1 MINCSKKNINIIS
14 LIITTVI
21 FFIIILTLNSLK
33 ISKREQKTISTQ
45 SNIYQNNIIQE
56 TKLESINMWKIII
69 EKLKLEANIKEGT
82 EDSIIKENVGHYIT
96 SGITKGNISLK
107 AFNIGENK
115 KYFANLKE
123 LEIGDEIIYIV
134 NQEKYTYKVISNTI
148 IDNEEEWISKNKS
161 ENTLTLI
168 TYIKDLENKKRC
180 VIAKKV

>member
-1 MINCSKKNINIIS
+1 M
-14 LIITTVI
+14 
-21 FFIIILTLNSLK
+21 
-33 ISKREQKTISTQ
+33 Q
-45 SNIYQNNIIQE
+45 
-56 TKLESINMWKIII
+56 
-69 EKLKLEANIKEGT
+69 ADIKEGT
-82 EDSIIKENVGHYIT
+82 KDEIIKENVGHYT
-96 SGITKGNISLK
+96 SSGITEGNISLK

-148 IDNEEEWISKNKS
+148 INNEEEWTSKNKS

>member
-1 MINCSKKNINIIS
+1 MINYSKKNINIIS
-14 LIITTVI
+14 FIVTTII

-33 ISKREQKTISTQ
+33 FSKQKVEIANNQ
-45 SNIYQNNIIQE
+45 ENVLQNDVNQE
-56 TKLESINMWKIII
+56 IKLESITIWKIII
-69 EKLKLEANIKEGT
+69 EKLNLQADIKEGT
-82 EDSIIKENVGHYIT
+82 KDEIIKENVGHYT
-96 SGITKGNISLK
+96 SSGITEGNISLK

-123 LEIGDEIIYIV
+123 LEIGDEVIYIV

-148 IDNEEEWISKNKS
+148 INNEEEWTSKNKS

>member
-1 MINCSKKNINIIS
+1 MINYSKKNINIIS
-14 LIITTVI
+14 FIVTTII
-21 FFIIILTLNSLK
+21 FFIIILILNSLNF
-33 ISKREQKTISTQ
+33 SKQKVEIANNQ
-45 SNIYQNNIIQE
+45 ENVLQNDVNQE
-56 TKLESINMWKIII
+56 
-69 EKLKLEANIKEGT
+69 
-82 EDSIIKENVGHYIT
+82 IIKENVGHYT
-96 SGITKGNISLK
+96 SSGITEGNISLK

-148 IDNEEEWISKNKS
+148 INNEEEWTSKNKS